1 MSLVVSQAV
10 DSPLTRA
17 AIFLVVA
24 PGRPA
29 PISRDQGPA
38 PRARHAGRPA
48 VSHARHAAR
57 HVLELAAAI
66 MSRLEDAATVV
77 DEVHGFKF
85 FDERDLLGFVDGTE
99 NPSAQAAV
107 QATLIGDE
115 DPGFTGGSYV
125 IIHKY
130 LHNLKAW
137 NALPVE
143 RQETIIGRK
152 KPSDIEQR
160 PFDKASY
167 AHNVLTNIEEGGQQ
181 LQILRDNM
189 PFGQV
194 GKGLFGTYFIGYA
207 RSPDRIEKMLN
218 NMFIG
223 NPPGNYDR
231 ILDFST
237 AVTGGLFF
245 VPGVVSGRCG
255 SAGREGVNFRK
266 L

>member
-1 MSLVVSQAV
+1 M
-10 DSPLTRA
+10 
-17 AIFLVVA
+17 
-24 PGRPA
+24 
-29 PISRDQGPA
+29 
-38 PRARHAGRPA
+38 
-48 VSHARHAAR
+48 
-57 HVLELAAAI
+57 
-66 MSRLEDAATVV
+66 
-77 DEVHGFKF
+77 
-85 FDERDLLGFVDGTE
+85 
-99 NPSAQAAV
+99 
-107 QATLIGDE
+107 
-115 DPGFTGGSYV
+115 
-125 IIHKY
+125 IIQKY

-194 GKGLFGTYFIGYA
+194 GKGEFGTYFIGYA

-231 ILDFST
+231 IFDFST

-245 VPGVVSGRCG
+245 VPTASFLDDVEVPDEK
-255 SAGREGVNFRK
+255 A
-266 L
+266 